1 MNIQRTAKMM
11 EMLKLSRNPRELN
24 PLALAFIGDGIYEVY
39 VRHRLIALGEV
50 RPHQL
55 HRLATKYVSAKAQA
69 NVLKFLLPLLS
80 EEEMDWVNRGRN
92 AKSGTV
98 PKNTDVLVYR
108 HGTAFETLM
117 GMLYLK
123 EQFERLEQLIYL
135 SFSVVE
141 TGVLP
146 PATVENA

>member
-1 MNIQRTAKMM
+1 M